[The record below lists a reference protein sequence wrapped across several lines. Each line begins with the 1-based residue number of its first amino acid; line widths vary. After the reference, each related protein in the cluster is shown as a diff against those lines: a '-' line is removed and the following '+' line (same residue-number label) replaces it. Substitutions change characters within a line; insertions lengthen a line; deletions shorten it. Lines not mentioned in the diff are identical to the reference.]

1 MFDES
6 YNTIL
11 KASEG
16 SFRDKGSKFIAYLF
30 PVTTEDEVKEIL
42 QDYKKK
48 YYDARHHCYAYRLGW
63 NKDAYRIN
71 DDGEP
76 SGTAGKPIYGQIL
89 SNDLTNVLILV
100 VRYFGGVKL
109 GVSGLIQAY
118 KAAAADAI
126 ENNKIVVTPIRHLLK
141 IEFGYPHMNQVMS
154 LLKVDEVKIQKS
166 DYTNDGVIIELTV
179 EKKIV
184 ANLEKQLLDLEG
196 LSLKLLDIF

>member
-1 MFDES
+1 MFDET

-30 PVTTEDEVKEIL
+30 PVTTEDEIKEIL

-126 ENNKIVVTPIRHLLK
+126 ENNKIVEMPIRHLLK

-166 DYTNDGVIIELTV
+166 DYTNDGVIIEFTA

-184 ANLEKQLLDLEG
+184 SNLEKQLLDLEG
-196 LSLKLLDIF
+196 LNLKLLDIF

>member
-30 PVTTEDEVKEIL
+30 PVTTEDKVKEIL

-118 KAAAADAI
+118 KAAAAMPS
-126 ENNKIVVTPIRHLLK
+126 KII
-141 IEFGYPHMNQVMS
+141 
-154 LLKVDEVKIQKS
+154 
-166 DYTNDGVIIELTV
+166 
-179 EKKIV
+179 
-184 ANLEKQLLDLEG
+184 
-196 LSLKLLDIF
+196 KL